1 VTARQ
6 RWLAL
11 ALIVTLGAA
20 FWPARDDAPDDA
32 EIVAASQPGPKP
44 APAPAAAEPA
54 PGPTPT
60 PGVAATAPERFATA
74 KAGNLFPKQTW
85 VPPPPPPPKPPPPP
99 PPPPPSPPPLPY
111 TYLGS
116 WAEAGQ
122 ETLFL
127 AQGDQVIHVRK
138 GDVLAG
144 SWRLD
149 AVTPSQLVFT
159 YLPLDMTR
167 TLRIAP

>member
-1 VTARQ
+1 MTARQ

-11 ALIVTLGAA
+11 TLIVTVLAA
-20 FWPARDDAPDDA
+20 FWPAPEDDLGDMDVVSA
-32 EIVAASQPGPKP
+32 VKPGPKSTMVAEPGLQVAKP
-44 APAPAAAEPA
+44 AGPVAAAPD
-54 PGPTPT
+54 
-60 PGVAATAPERFATA
+60 TARFATA
-74 KAGNLFPKQTW
+74 KAGNLFPPQTW

-111 TYLGS
+111 TFLGS

-122 ETLFL
+122 DTFFL
-127 AQGDQVIHVRK
+127 AQGDHVHAVRK
-138 GDVLAG
+138 GDVLSG

-149 AVTPSQLVFT
+149 VATPTQLVFT

-167 TLRIAP
+167 TLRITP